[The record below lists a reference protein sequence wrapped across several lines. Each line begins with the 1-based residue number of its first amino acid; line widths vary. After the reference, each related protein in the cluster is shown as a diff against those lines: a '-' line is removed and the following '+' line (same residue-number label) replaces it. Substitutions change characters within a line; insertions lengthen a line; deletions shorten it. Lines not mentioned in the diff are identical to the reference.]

1 MASHMKRLHLH
12 LLTVSLLALF
22 GCSDGV
28 ISFPTPE
35 PALLRI
41 VNTTRNVPQ
50 LRVTI
55 DSAASVDVARGK
67 ASDFTSVPAGR
78 AVKFFFGSPSRN
90 YRTDLRFTLGGSARV
105 LLFVWGDSSSVI
117 EYRREI
123 QDTVLPPSTAN
134 SFVRFT
140 HMGGST
146 GVGFYEVEVWINGQT
161 KLTAEFFDPGK
172 SSSQYT
178 QLAPGTYTFEIREY
192 GTTTVLA
199 TLPNV
204 ELRAGTSYMLYSYD
218 ADAPGELQL
227 GIF

>member
-1 MASHMKRLHLH
+1 MKLLVRL
-12 LLTVSLLALF
+12 LLTSSCLALVE
-22 GCSDGV
+22 CSDGV

-35 PALLRI
+35 PAQLRI
-41 VNTTRNVPQ
+41 VNTTSNVPQ

-55 DSAASVDVARGK
+55 DSSSYVDVARGA

-78 AVKFFFGSPSRN
+78 QVKFFFGSPSRN

-123 QDTVLPPSTAN
+123 QDTVLAPGTPNA
-134 SFVRFT
+134 FVRFT

-146 GVGFYEVEVWINGQT
+146 GVGFYEVDVWVNGQT
-161 KLTAEFFDPGK
+161 KLTNEYFDPGK
-172 SSSQYT
+172 SSAQFT
-178 QLAPGTYTFEIREY
+178 QLTPGTYTFELRET

-204 ELRAGTSYMLYSYD
+204 DLRAGTAYMLYSYD
-218 ADAPGELQL
+218 AATPGNLQL
-227 GIF
+227 DIF

>member
-1 MASHMKRLHLH
+1 MVSHMKHFLHF
-12 LLTVSLLALF
+12 LLTSSLIAIV

-35 PALLRI
+35 PAQLRI
-41 VNTTRNVPQ
+41 VNTTLNVPQ

-55 DSAASVDVARGK
+55 DSSTSVDVARGA
-67 ASDFTSVPAGR
+67 ASSFTAVPAGR
-78 AVKFFFGSPSRN
+78 AVKFFFGSPTRN

-123 QDTVLPPSTAN
+123 QDTVLPPGTPNAY
-134 SFVRFT
+134 VRFT

-146 GVGFYEVEVWINGQT
+146 GTGFYEVDVWVNGQT
-161 KLTAEFFDPGK
+161 KLTDEYFDPGK
-172 SSSQYT
+172 SSAQFT
-178 QLAPGTYTFEIREY
+178 QLTPGTYTFELRES

-204 ELRAGTSYMLYSYD
+204 ELRAGTAYMLYSYD
-218 ADAPGELQL
+218 AATPGNLQL
-227 GIF
+227 DIF

>member
-1 MASHMKRLHLH
+1 MVSIMKRFAHLVV
-12 LLTVSLLALF
+12 LMSLITLTA
-22 GCSDGV
+22 CNDGV

-35 PALLRI
+35 PARI
-41 VNTTRNVPQ
+41 RVVNTTVNVPT

-55 DSAASVDVARGK
+55 DSSTIVDVTRGE
-67 ASDFTSVPAGR
+67 ASSFTDVPAGR
-78 AVKFFFGSPSRN
+78 AVKFFFGSPLRN

-105 LLFVWGDSSSVI
+105 LLFVWGDSTSVI

-123 QDTVLPPSTAN
+123 QDTVLPVGTAN
-134 SFVRFT
+134 AFVRFT

-146 GVGFYEVEVWINGQT
+146 GLGFYEVDVYVNGQT
-161 KLTAEFFDPGK
+161 KLTQEYFDPGK
-172 SSSQYT
+172 SSAQYT
-178 QLAPGTYTFEIREY
+178 QLTPGTYTFEIRES

-218 ADAPGELQL
+218 AATPGDLQL

>member
-1 MASHMKRLHLH
+1 MKLLVRL
-12 LLTVSLLALF
+12 LLTSSCLALVA
-22 GCSDGV
+22 CSDGV

-35 PALLRI
+35 PAQLRI
-41 VNTTRNVPQ
+41 VNTTSNVPQ

-55 DSAASVDVARGK
+55 DSSSYVDVARGA

-78 AVKFFFGSPSRN
+78 QVKFFFGSPSRN

-123 QDTVLPPSTAN
+123 QDTVLPAGTTQA
-134 SFVRFT
+134 FVRFT

-146 GVGFYEVEVWINGQT
+146 GVGFYEVDVWVNGQT
-161 KLTAEFFDPGK
+161 KLTPDFFDPGK
-172 SSSQYT
+172 SSAQYS
-178 QLAPGTYTFEIREY
+178 QLAPGTYTFEIRES

-204 ELRAGTSYMLYSYD
+204 QLQAGTSYMLYSYD
-218 ADAPGELQL
+218 APTAGELLL